1 MAKKAIIKV
10 YDGTQWVELDLGGS
24 VEGVTT
30 DDIEHAASG
39 DSLSSFL
46 DGLSYRLDVLE
57 NNNGSSSGSSSCN
70 QYYGTCAT
78 GSSTAAKVV
87 VCDGFTLTKGARI
100 SVRFTSYNTATSP
113 TLNVNSTGAKAIKE
127 YGTTASYMTYRWPSG
142 GVVGFVYDGT
152 YWIMEQPRTATTTY
166 YGLSRCDRVTLNGS
180 TTSSPSFYA
189 PTSAGTKGYVLTSNG
204 SGAPTWTYFDAAN
217 IGYIDANSNET
228 NVSNAL
234 DDLYTKLA
242 NASGGS
248 GGSSVTLNGAANSS
262 PSFYAPTS
270 AGASGQILVSNGSGA
285 PKWDHISNH
294 LNTDLI
300 YDVEQDTDLT
310 TTLTD
315 LTDRILALESSGGSS
330 GGSGGSS
337 TFAYLAEFDIMVDEV
352 VDISSYLANYNELM
366 IYISITCDNAT
377 QFGLCTSSG
386 QMSTCSLWDDYYC
399 HGFMHFNKTSMNNTG
414 LWTFYVNTISSSN
427 ANNACAITSYTSGHT
442 YIGNTTNV
450 QGTSVEMNI
459 QVYGR

>member
-10 YDGTQWVELDLGGS
+10 YDGTQWVELDFGGS

-30 DDIEHAASG
+30 DDIEHTASG

-57 NNNGSSSGSSSCN
+57 NNNGSSSGSSSCK
-70 QYYGTCAT
+70 QYYGTCST

-87 VCDGFTLTKGARI
+87 VCSGFTLTTGARI
-100 SVRFTSYNTATSP
+100 SVKFSSYNTATSP

-180 TTSSPSFYA
+180 TASSPSFYA
-189 PTSAGTKGYVLTSNG
+189 PTSSGTAGQVLQSNG
-204 SGAPTWTYFDAAN
+204 SGKAPTWT
-217 IGYIDANSNET
+217 
-228 NVSNAL
+228 
-234 DDLYTKLA
+234 
-242 NASGGS
+242 
-248 GGSSVTLNGAANSS
+248 TLN
-262 PSFYAPTS
+262 T
-270 AGASGQILVSNGSGA
+270 
-285 PKWDHISNH
+285 
-294 LNTDLI
+294 
-300 YDVEQDTDLT
+300 
-310 TTLTD
+310 
-315 LTDRILALESSGGSS
+315 SS

-337 TFAYLAEFDIMVDEV
+337 TFAYLTESDIMVDEV
-352 VDISSYLANYNELM
+352 INISSYLSNYNELM
-366 IYISITCDNAT
+366 IYITINCDDSIR
-377 QFGLCTSSG
+377 FGLCTSTGVMSG
-386 QMSTCSLWDDYYC
+386 CSLSTDSYC
-399 HGFMHFNKTSMNNTG
+399 SGVLHFYKSSNNNNG
-414 LWTFYVNTISSSN
+414 LWTFHADTISSSN
-427 ANNACAITSYTSGHT
+427 ANNACAVTSYTSGHT

-459 QVYGR
+459 VVYGR

>member
-10 YDGTQWVELDLGGS
+10 YDGTQWVELDFGGS
-24 VEGVTT
+24 VGGVTT

-57 NNNGSSSGSSSCN
+57 SNGGGSSGSSSCN
-70 QYYGTCAT
+70 QYYGTCST

-113 TLNVNSTGAKAIKE
+113 TLNVNSTGAKTIKE

-217 IGYIDANSNET
+217 IGYIDTNSNET

-337 TFAYLAEFDIMVDEV
+337 VYTHITTLYLAVDEV
-352 VDISSYLANYNELM
+352 ADISSYLSSYNEVLFNIDVSNDGTTTFGITNSTASWFNCGITTNKGFVSQIH
-366 IYISITCDNAT
+366 IYKSTNKYMSPINMFSSIN
-377 QFGLCTSSG
+377 LTSCG
-386 QMSTCSLWDDYYC
+386 SLDTYNQTY
-399 HGFMHFNKTSMNNTG
+399 
-414 LWTFYVNTISSSN
+414 
-427 ANNACAITSYTSGHT
+427 
-442 YIGNTTNV
+442 YIGNSTEEP
-450 QGTSVEMNI
+450 GTSVEMII